1 MKWYET
7 DCYIVLLAQVWG
19 AKVQLLWTFSKMMS
33 ILILLCR
40 TYALSY
46 HGSKVISVR
55 SETLWYQRYVS
66 WILALKND
74 TMGVSYVVLYLLH
87 VLLAPVAYP
96 LL

>member
-1 MKWYET
+1 
-7 DCYIVLLAQVWG
+7 
-19 AKVQLLWTFSKMMS
+19 
-33 ILILLCR
+33 
-40 TYALSY
+40 
-46 HGSKVISVR
+46 
-55 SETLWYQRYVS
+55 VS